1 MRTVPIKV
9 RAVVEKYV
17 ERELSRKRDISY
29 DDFNAYI
36 ESNCKIQII
45 DDGLLHELIVQARR
59 NIGFVYIE
67 SEEE

>member
-1 MRTVPIKV
+1 MRTVLIKV